1 MIDIADSL
9 EEALAGV
16 LAEHERGLLA
26 RAVVVAEVLDEDGER
41 TLSILTTPGVMEW
54 DALGLCRYG
63 VISVEGPAAAYFAGG
78 DL

>member
-1 MIDIADSL
+1 MSNSL
-9 EEALAGV
+9 EDALAGV

-26 RAVVVAEVLDEDGER
+26 RAIVVAEVFDEAGER
-41 TLSILTTPGVMEW
+41 SLSILTTPGVMEW

-63 VISVEGPAAAYFAGG
+63 VLSVEGPAAAYFAGG

>member
-1 MIDIADSL
+1 MSGMNTAL

-16 LAEHERGLLA
+16 LAVHERGLLA

-41 TLSILTTPGVMEW
+41 SLSILTTPGVMEW

-63 VISVEGPAAAYFAGG
+63 VLSIEGPAAAYFAEG

>member
-1 MIDIADSL
+1 MNTAL
-9 EEALAGV
+9 EDALAGV

-26 RAVVVAEVLDEDGER
+26 RAVVVAEVLDEDGAR
-41 TLSILTTPGVMEW
+41 CLSILTTPGVMEW

-63 VISVEGPAAAYFAGG
+63 VLSVEGPAAAYFAGG

>member
-1 MIDIADSL
+1 MTDIADSL
-9 EEALAGV
+9 EEALSGV

-63 VISVEGPAAAYFAGG
+63 VLSIEGPAAAYFAGG

>member
-1 MIDIADSL
+1 MNNSL
-9 EEALAGV
+9 EDALAGV

-26 RAVVVAEVLDEDGER
+26 RAVAVAEVFDEDGER
-41 TLSILTTPGVMEW
+41 SLSILTTPGVMEW

-63 VISVEGPAAAYFAGG
+63 VLSIEGPAASYFARG

>member
-1 MIDIADSL
+1 MNDMNNSL
-9 EEALAGV
+9 EDALAGV

-41 TLSILTTPGVMEW
+41 SLSILTTPGVMEW

-63 VISVEGPAAAYFAGG
+63 VLSIEGPAAAYFAGG
-78 DL
+78 EL